1 MEYFLAL
8 LVALTA
14 FLQGGF
20 FPSVFLIGGITSSF
34 ITLICAKRKLLRPEI
49 TLCVFAGVYLLAS
62 LVNGYSSS
70 SVAQA
75 CLPAS
80 CIGAWFLFLSLPM
93 KKREK
98 LLEILLWCSAAFAG
112 IGLAAL
118 CDVVTISGAVT
129 AHRLQFPFQYANAAG
144 SWYAAMALLC
154 LQDENKTSKYVQTP
168 ILTAMLLT
176 RSIGAL
182 GMYGICT
189 AIYLWKSKKDKKWP
203 QIILQNALA
212 APFAAAL
219 FFLHGGAAIFVI
231 VMAFVA
237 GRYQKKLVA
246 AGKQIKLHW
255 FCLFG
260 AVACVIPILLSSR
273 ISQATLTFAERICQ
287 IVDGAR
293 IIAAYPVLGIGAGNW
308 QYVYPYYQSAEYVTT
323 VVHSGIV
330 QIGVDGGILAIATAI
345 WLLYLLWKSGK
356 RPLPIT
362 LAAIL
367 LVGHSLLDFTLE
379 FYPICLLPLFLLSF
393 GVQTSNEKQ
402 NSVVPRAV
410 CAVVLLLCLTM
421 CWGEQQY
428 KQMVYSSQRG
438 EWENVLLCYE
448 RDERFFGSSSEPIAC
463 AAGAAYRIGEHE
475 KAGELSAKLV
485 WLDSDGILLR
495 SRCLYA
501 ADGEDAAC
509 EYLFSELAR
518 RDHQRYLFEA
528 AREMLSA
535 WNLSEK
541 HKNEFNATVNAAVSK
556 STAFDN
562 AFFGRTTIEGLT

>member
-8 LVALTA
+8 IVALTA

-34 ITLICAKRKLLRPEI
+34 IALICAKRKLLRFEI
-49 TLCVFAGVYLLAS
+49 VLCVFAGVYLVAS
-62 LVNGYSSS
+62 LANGYSVS

-80 CIGAWFLFLSLPM
+80 CIGALYLFLGLPM
-93 KKREK
+93 QKREK
-98 LLEILLWCSAAFAG
+98 LLEILLWCSAVFAG

-154 LQDENKTSKYVQTP
+154 LQEDNRVSKYVQTP

-182 GMYGICT
+182 GMYGICL
-189 AIYLWKSKKDKKWP
+189 ISYLLFRRKNKEWGKVVLRIVLP
-203 QIILQNALA
+203 I
-212 APFAAAL
+212 PFAAAL
-219 FFLHGGAAIFVI
+219 FFIKGWMALLVIGAMYI
-231 VMAFVA
+231 A
-237 GRYQKKLVA
+237 GRYQEWIIEKA
-246 AGKQIKLHW
+246 YRIRFHW
-255 FCLFG
+255 ISI
-260 AVACVIPILLSSR
+260 ACGVVCIVPILQSGRVGEGLK
-273 ISQATLTFAERICQ
+273 TFAERICQ

-293 IIAAYPVLGIGAGNW
+293 IIAAYPVFGIGAGNW

-323 VVHSGIV
+323 VVHSGII
-330 QIGVDGGILAIATAI
+330 QIGVDGGILTLVVAI
-345 WLLYLLWKSGK
+345 WLLYLLWKSAK

-362 LAAIL
+362 LAAVQ
-367 LVGHSLLDFTLE
+367 LVGHCLLDFTLE
-379 FYPICLLPLFLLSF
+379 FYPICLLLLFLLSF
-393 GVQTSNEKQ
+393 GTQTSNEKK
-402 NSVVPRAV
+402 NSIAPRAI

-438 EWENVLLCYE
+438 EWGNILLCYE
-448 RDERFFGSSSEPIAC
+448 QNERFFGSSSEPIAC
-463 AAGAAYRIGEHE
+463 AAGAAYRLGEYE
-475 KAGELSAKLV
+475 KAEELSAKLA
-485 WLDSDGILLR
+485 WLDSDDILLR

-501 ADGEDAAC
+501 ADGEDVAC

-528 AREMLSA
+528 AREMLSS
-535 WNLSEK
+535 WKLTEE
-541 HKNEFNATVNAAVSK
+541 HRNEFNETVNEAVRK
-556 STAFDN
+556 NTFFDN
-562 AFFGRTTIEGLT
+562 VFFGRTTIRRLE